1 MNVYS
6 IFLNESSIDENKELI
21 NKCADA
27 LSKKI
32 DADYTITEKGN
43 QTIISY
49 KMKDDKV
56 CDVVFENDDE
66 VTLKKV
72 KDSGHREIQVDKV
85 IKRFTDAL
93 ASPVLRFLVDHNKFV
108 KMDES
113 RSRINR
119 EVFNKL
125 KKR

>member
-6 IFLNESSIDENKELI
+6 IFLKWEFYWWKQRTI
-21 NKCADA
+21 NKCADV

-56 CDVVFENDDE
+56 CDVVFENDD
-66 VTLKKV
+66 
-72 KDSGHREIQVDKV
+72 
-85 IKRFTDAL
+85 
-93 ASPVLRFLVDHNKFV
+93 
-108 KMDES
+108 
-113 RSRINR
+113 
-119 EVFNKL
+119 
-125 KKR
+125 